1 MVNETI
7 KIPDLGGVDEVVVL
21 EILVKV
27 GDSVTADQPLM
38 SLESEKASM
47 DVPSDRSGI
56 IKEIILKVGDKVREG
71 DACVTVESGTDKQ
84 ESQASTDTTS
94 VASAHTTAPTSNQ
107 SSVPTAT
114 KAALPVM
121 RTVKAQASTEPIGAS
136 TGYAS
141 PTVRRLARQ
150 LGIDLAVV
158 PASGSGGRVTQDDLV
173 AVIQSRQGLVPAQT
187 AANSASTPPSPS
199 WQDPTKFGP
208 CEQKKPSKIKNATAK
223 AMSQSWAHVVH
234 VTQFDQVDI
243 TALEAFRCHHK
254 DALRAES
261 IRLTMLAFNI
271 KALVPALIQHPN
283 VNASYQASEKI
294 RWEKRYYHVG
304 FAVDTA
310 DGLVV
315 PVIQNID
322 QLSIIDIAKQLGTL
336 SQKARAGQLTPKDMV
351 GASFTIS
358 SLGGLGGTYF
368 TPIVNQPQSAIL
380 GVSRAATQPIWD
392 GSSFQPRLML
402 PLSLSYD
409 HRLIDGAEAMRFLND
424 YSAALQAL
432 ADCELDKA

>member
-1 MVNETI
+1 MANETV

-21 EILVKV
+21 EVLIKV
-27 GDSVTADQPLM
+27 GDSVTTDQPLM

-47 DVPSDRSGI
+47 DVPSDRDG
-56 IKEIILKVGDKVREG
+56 KVTAILLQVGDKVREG
-71 DACVTVESGTDKQ
+71 DACISVEANSNAPKHVAPQ
-84 ESQASTDTTS
+84 ETADAEAAA
-94 VASAHTTAPTSNQ
+94 VAPQTKITPA
-107 SSVPTAT
+107 PTAT
-114 KAALPVM
+114 K
-121 RTVKAQASTEPIGAS
+121 TVAPTRQAVKVVSPAEPGAS

-158 PASGSGGRVTQDDLV
+158 PASGAGGRVTQDDLV
-173 AVIQSRQGLVPAQT
+173 AVIQARQGLVPAT
-187 AANSASTPPSPS
+187 SIARSADAPLSPS

-208 CEQKKPSKIKNATAK
+208 CEQKKLGKIKNATAK
-223 AMSQSWAHVVH
+223 AMAQSWANVVH

-243 TALEAFRCHHK
+243 TSLEAFRCSHK
-254 DALRAES
+254 DALKAQS

-283 VNASYQASEKI
+283 VNASYQASEKT
-294 RWEKRYYHVG
+294 RWEKRYYHIG
-304 FAVDTA
+304 FAVDTPG
-310 DGLVV
+310 GLVV
-315 PVIQNID
+315 PVIQNVD
-322 QLSIIDIAKQLGTL
+322 QLSVIEIAQQLGEL
-336 SQKARAGQLTPKDMV
+336 SQKARVSQLTPRDMV
-351 GASFTIS
+351 GASFTVS

-380 GVSRAATQPIWD
+380 GVSRAATQPVWD
-392 GSSFQPRLML
+392 GKNFQPRLML

-424 YSAALQAL
+424 YTTALQAL
-432 ADCELDKA
+432 TDCDLNKS